1 MHLPL
6 IWIDWGKLLYR
17 IHFSGKINLFNLREN
32 EELVAHKTILYCI
45 LWRTDS
51 GFHCCDSV
59 FYYLHG
65 FLLKE

>member
-32 EELVAHKTILYCI
+32 EELAAHKTVFYTVFCGVLIRDFIAAILYFIICM
-45 LWRTDS
+45 
-51 GFHCCDSV
+51 V
-59 FYYLHG
+59 FY
-65 FLLKE
+65 